1 MSQPLLIF
9 AASLWRTE
17 GAYGQAQSI
26 ETQQTP
32 KKEVQATTV
41 TSHHKTSTIIVALA
55 LLALYVLW
63 GSSFAAI
70 KIVLEAMPPFLALA
84 IRWIV
89 AGAILYAWAM
99 RREGRAGERPTPAQW
114 KSALF
119 IGGMV
124 IVGGIGGVAFA
135 EQFLPSGIAALLVST
150 APVWAVLISRGML
163 HEDVSVAT
171 GAGLVLGLV
180 GMVLLLRPAGT
191 EHLNPL
197 GTGAALAAAILW
209 AVGSVYAPR
218 VSLPK
223 RAVESA
229 SLQMLAS
236 GAVLLAVALAAG
248 EFSHIRW
255 TWRAEIA
262 LAYLTFFS
270 SLIGFVIYIWLL
282 EEFPITVAST
292 VAYAAPVVAVLVG
305 WGLLGEPITQRT
317 LLAMG
322 VILLGVALMI
332 TSRTQPGPRP
342 LAHAAHRAP
351 VPEPAL
357 LALDPACCDSP

>member
-1 MSQPLLIF
+1 MV
-9 AASLWRTE
+9 AS
-17 GAYGQAQSI
+17 
-26 ETQQTP
+26 
-32 KKEVQATTV
+32 
-41 TSHHKTSTIIVALA
+41 A

-84 IRWIV
+84 IRWTV
-89 AGAILYAWAM
+89 AGTILYTWAM
-99 RREGRAGERPTPAQW
+99 RREGRSGERPTVEQW

-135 EQFLPSGIAALLVST
+135 EQSLPSGIAALLVST
-150 APVWAVLISRGML
+150 APVWAVLISRGVL
-163 HEDVSVAT
+163 HEEVSWGTA
-171 GAGLVLGLV
+171 AGLVFGLV
-180 GMVLLLRPAGT
+180 GMVLLLRPVGT

-197 GTGAALAAAILW
+197 GTGAALAAAVLW

-223 RAVESA
+223 RAVVSA

-236 GAVLLAVALAAG
+236 GAVLLVAALAAG
-248 EFSHIRW
+248 EVSRIHW
-255 TWRAEIA
+255 TWRAGMA

-270 SLIGFVIYIWLL
+270 SLFGFVIYIWLL
-282 EEFPITVAST
+282 EEFPIAVAST

-305 WGLLGEPITQRT
+305 WGLLGEPVTQRT
-317 LLAMG
+317 VWAMG
-322 VILLGVALMI
+322 VILSGVALMI
-332 TSRTQPGPRP
+332 TSRTQPSPAP
-342 LAHAAHRAP
+342 SAQSAHRAR

-357 LALDPACCDSP
+357 LALDPACCDAP

>member
-1 MSQPLLIF
+1 VRS
-9 AASLWRTE
+9 RR
-17 GAYGQAQSI
+17 
-26 ETQQTP
+26 ETP
-32 KKEVQATTV
+32 ALV
-41 TSHHKTSTIIVALA
+41 VAPA

-70 KIVLEAMPPFLALA
+70 KIVLEAMPPFLALG
-84 IRWIV
+84 IRWTV
-89 AGAILYAWAM
+89 AGAILYAWAI
-99 RREGRAGERPTPAQW
+99 RREGRSGERPTPDHW

-150 APVWAVLISRGML
+150 APVWAVLISRGVFG
-163 HEDVSVAT
+163 EDVSWPTVA
-171 GAGLVLGLV
+171 GLALGLAGLVLLI
-180 GMVLLLRPAGT
+180 RPAGT
-191 EHLNPL
+191 EHLNLL
-197 GTGAALAAAILW
+197 GTGAALAAAVLW

-223 RAVESA
+223 RAVMSA

-236 GAVLLAVALAAG
+236 GAVLLAVGLVAG
-248 EFSHIRW
+248 ERSHVHW
-255 TWRAEIA
+255 AWRAGIA

-270 SLIGFVIYIWLL
+270 SLIGFVVYIWLL
-282 EEFPITVAST
+282 EQFPITVAST

-305 WGLLGEPITQRT
+305 WGLLGEPLTPRT

-322 VILLGVALMI
+322 VTLLGVALMI
-332 TSRTQPGPRP
+332 TGRTAPSPRP
-342 LAHAAHRAP
+342 STDAAQRAP
-351 VPEPAL
+351 APAL
-357 LALDPACCDSP
+357 LALDPSYCDSP

>member
-1 MSQPLLIF
+1 M
-9 AASLWRTE
+9 
-17 GAYGQAQSI
+17 
-26 ETQQTP
+26 
-32 KKEVQATTV
+32 
-41 TSHHKTSTIIVALA
+41 VALA
-55 LLALYVLW
+55 LLALYALW

-84 IRWIV
+84 IRWTV

-99 RREGRAGERPTPAQW
+99 GREGRSAERPTVEQW

-150 APVWAVLISRGML
+150 APVWAVLISRGAL
-163 HEDVSVAT
+163 REEVSWGTA
-171 GAGLVLGLV
+171 AGLVLGLV

-191 EHLNPL
+191 ERLNPL

-223 RAVESA
+223 RAVVSA

-236 GAVLLAVALAAG
+236 GAVLLVVALAAG
-248 EFSHIRW
+248 ELSRIHW
-255 TWRAEIA
+255 TWRAGMA
-262 LAYLTFFS
+262 LTYLTFFS
-270 SLIGFVIYIWLL
+270 SLFGFVIYIWLL
-282 EEFPITVAST
+282 EAFPITVAST

-305 WGLLGEPITQRT
+305 WGLLGEPVTQRT

-332 TSRTQPGPRP
+332 ASRASPRLGPS
-342 LAHAAHRAP
+342 AQAP
-351 VPEPAL
+351 QRVPEPAF
-357 LALDPACCDSP
+357 LALDPACCDAP